1 MKSVLAHTMIL
12 CLGLLATIQS
22 YGQGDIFKGLIDKED
37 PVFESY
43 VLSSK
48 EEGQA
53 KLVVYF
59 THSKIDMLEYSVWS
73 KDQGTNFQGDGEKKL
88 VRGLR
93 EIGNRQQDTIIIN
106 GLQDYHMY
114 TFGID
119 YRKEKGLSRKFTEE
133 VLESGY
139 RYTRPKV
146 AKKQEPATPQ
156 EKAIANNEPMARPC
170 INPQVD
176 VRVDP
181 VGYCVPENRP
191 AVMVQCL
198 NCQGKS
204 WSFSVETKAAFGNWQ
219 PLRADGQRQDAMG
232 AALRTEPLCRLNPGE
247 YQVRVMAWGENCTT
261 PVTTNFATNII
272 IPDANEQPEA
282 FTEVIKMEDTT
293 IKAPKSAS
301 LPDECGATGHAT
313 LVGDMISGI
322 LEFSQYSPC
331 AEFHPFAEIRYVHPG
346 YRDIPLQSL
355 RLIPGGKTPFNVQI
369 DEKDLARGIHT
380 LQVVIYV
387 APGNGLDAVANES
400 FWIRVKSPE
409 ERALASNPKDSPYSD
424 SEVTPVEPPQAFNWN
439 DERIASR
446 GTSRQ
451 AEPQGW
457 DSYPG
462 THNEPAV
469 PVNNDN
475 TTASRGGTGD
485 YGDYSIDESLMEET
499 ISEVQVTAS
508 DPNCTQIQDLQLG
521 FGTND
526 PSKPLFISWL
536 NPRCCQ
542 ESGCEY
548 TVWAGKTPEQL
559 RLLVSGKK
567 PGAIIN
573 ELVRGLVQDD
583 QYFEVVVKTGNGV
596 RKAAYAMGEGPK
608 YGIEEI
614 LAYRDRLKPPTDGK
628 VVAVK
633 GKGII
638 NAEDADNPE
647 AFDYADVLNYD
658 APKLE
663 IQEFKPCKYKRD
675 IEVIGDK
682 PILEGDE
689 IKIKYDFS
697 DKEYKYTLYQHNQ
710 TADAWVLAPG
720 TKELQDKAEFTLE
733 AEMYHTGKYLILI
746 YSPKKGWGCLSSAPE
761 EPLEIDVT
769 K

>member
-1 MKSVLAHTMIL
+1 MKSMLAHTMIFS
-12 CLGLLATIQS
+12 LALIFTIQVH
-22 YGQGDIFKGLIDKED
+22 GQGDIFKGLIDKED
-37 PVFESY
+37 PVFESH
-43 VLSSK
+43 VLPSD
-48 EEGQA
+48 EEGQV

-59 THSKIDMLEYSVWS
+59 THSKLDALEYSVWL
-73 KDQGTNFQGDGEKKL
+73 KDQGTNFQADGEKML
-88 VRGLR
+88 ARGLS
-93 EIGNRQQDTIIIN
+93 EIGNRQQDTILIN
-106 GLQDYHMY
+106 GLQDYHIY

-119 YRKEKGLSRKFTEE
+119 YRKGKGLSRKFTEE
-133 VLESGY
+133 VLEASY
-139 RYTRPKV
+139 RYSQPRV
-146 AKKQEPATPQ
+146 AKQAAKTPV
-156 EKAIANNEPMARPC
+156 EKAIINNQPLAKPC
-170 INPQVD
+170 ISPEVE

-181 VGYCVPENRP
+181 TGYCGQENRP
-191 AVMVQCL
+191 AIMVQCL
-198 NCQGKS
+198 NCQGDS
-204 WSFSVETKAAFGNWQ
+204 WSFSVETKQGFGNWQ
-219 PLRADGQRQDAMG
+219 PLRADGQRQDAIG
-232 AALRTEPLCRLNPGE
+232 AALRTEPLCRLTPGE

-261 PVTTNFATNII
+261 PVINNFATKII
-272 IPDANEQPEA
+272 IPDHSQPDAFAEQI
-282 FTEVIKMEDTT
+282 TMEEKTV
-293 IKAPKSAS
+293 KAPAS
-301 LPDECGATGHAT
+301 PTLPDECGATGHAT

-322 LEFSQYSPC
+322 LEFSKYSPC
-331 AEFHPFAEIRYVHPG
+331 ADYHPFAEIRYVHPG

-387 APGNGLDAVANES
+387 APGNGLEAVANES

-409 ERALASNPKDSPYSD
+409 ERALASNPKESPYSE
-424 SEVTPVEPPQAFNWN
+424 SEVTPVQPPQAFNWN

-446 GTSRQ
+446 GSSQ
-451 AEPQGW
+451 AEEQQGW
-457 DSYPG
+457 SSYPG
-462 THNEPAV
+462 SYGDPVV

-475 TTASRGGTGD
+475 TTASRGGADDFGA
-485 YGDYSIDESLMEET
+485 YSIDESLMEET

-526 PSKPLFISWL
+526 PSSPLFISWL

-573 ELVRGLVQDD
+573 ELVGGMVQDD

-596 RKAAYAMGEGPK
+596 RKAAYVMGEGPK

-614 LAYRDRLKPPTDGK
+614 LDYRDRLKPPTEGQI
-628 VVAVK
+628 VAVK
-633 GKGII
+633 GKGFV
-638 NAEDADNPE
+638 NPNDANNPE

-663 IQEFKPCKYKRD
+663 VQEFKPCKYKRE

-689 IKIKYDFS
+689 IKIKYNFS
-697 DKEYKYTLYQHNQ
+697 DKEYQYTLYQYVQ

-720 TKELQDKAEFTLE
+720 TEELQEKPEFVLE

-746 YSPKKGWGCLSSAPE
+746 YNPKKGWGCLSSAPE